1 MKVILSKNY
10 HKKSNPTFLFL
21 KIMIAQLTGNL
32 SHKTATEIIVDVHGV
47 GYSVHI
53 PLSTYEKLGALQTS
67 VKLFIHHHIRE
78 DAQVLYGFLT
88 EDEREIFRL
97 LISVS
102 GIGPKSAQ
110 TILSGI
116 QPKDLQQYILD
127 GNSSAIT
134 AIPGVGKKTAE
145 RLVVELKDKFAKM
158 ETTFTNV
165 SPTTKNNI
173 RSEALLA
180 LLSLGYTREKAEQ
193 SIRIVLNELNGKD
206 IAIEDLIKRVLKVS
220 GK

>member
-1 MKVILSKNY
+1 
-10 HKKSNPTFLFL
+10 
-21 KIMIAQLTGNL
+21 MIAQLTGNL